1 MASTKTNLPAWLLL
15 SKDDITRSVE
25 WKDLTSELFDA
36 VQHQLTENHV
46 SYFSDLTDSEKVMFL
61 DRAGKLVRDSSSYQ
75 KLMATVS
82 ETLDRNLNEEVTQ
95 TIIDASNT
103 RTKAELLLQESSKA
117 SISLLQRWP
126 DLKTKLFA
134 CLNRPLPTE
143 LRRAV
148 WNWFLANPIVRK
160 EYLEKLSR
168 NKQDT
173 VSRHDAAIGQKCKAF
188 LSSESSHFRLESYPA
203 LLNIMKT
210 SISYRDVKEFLLAQK
225 QFGSKMAD
233 YLNSKDQQ
241 LALTL
246 QRIFSH
252 DQTTQLAES
261 LAAIMRSYARCMFV
275 GFLSLDVV
283 CYIWDQYI
291 LSMKLPSFNCIAT
304 FSAVMLLL
312 LRDEILV
319 CRNTK
324 EIEEVLL
331 AGSKKLTIRDF
342 QRVIDHHFMADWQR
356 LVTEEVHGSDLPLVD
371 PVATVGRSA
380 HPWSGWF
387 RGQPPTRQRV
397 EDRRQT
403 REEREQERRRQLMEH
418 RREEA
423 RKKQE
428 QKEEMRR
435 REQEMRQE
443 FQAQKKRE
451 KEGIVALEKELKRE
465 RQERSSVEKKKDEEI
480 ARLQVELARLKR
492 VTPVTSPAI
501 RSSGAPSVKE
511 PTPVNPSPRLSRAS
525 RQQVEDMV
533 RSLLGATLHSLDLVA
548 HGSEEQRTNLDIIT
562 KDALQTNSD
571 QYKEAERELF
581 GRELNTDDWDRMDEE
596 ERSENT
602 RKLMTRLKE
611 MRDESRLNA
620 T

>member
-1 MASTKTNLPAWLLL
+1 MASMKTNLPAWLQL
-15 SKDDITRSVE
+15 SKDDITRSIE

-61 DRAGKLVRDSSSYQ
+61 DRAAKLVRDSSSYQ

-82 ETLDRNLNEEVTQ
+82 GILDRNLNEEVTQ

-126 DLKTKLFA
+126 DLRTKLFA

-148 WNWFLANPIVRK
+148 WKWFLANPTVRK
-160 EYLEKLSR
+160 EYLEKVSR
-168 NKQDT
+168 NKQNT

-188 LSSESSHFRLESYPA
+188 LSSESHYFRLDSCPA

-210 SISYRDVKEFLLAQK
+210 SISYRDVNISSTSTIVDTDFLLAIPFVRVMVADNHVQEINAEEIASFVEVYFTFLESRPSLMKDSKSKEFLLAQK
-225 QFGSKMAD
+225 HYGSTMAD
-233 YLNSKDQQ
+233 ALHSKDQQ
-241 LALTL
+241 LASSL
-246 QRIFSH
+246 QRTFSH
-252 DQTTQLAES
+252 DQTAQLAES

-291 LSMKLPSFNCIAT
+291 MSMKLPSFNCIRT
-304 FSAVMLLL
+304 FSAAMLML

-324 EIEEVLL
+324 EIEDVLL
-331 AGSKKLTIRDF
+331 TESKKLTTRDF
-342 QRVIDHHFMADWQR
+342 QRVIDRHFMADWQK

-371 PVATVGRSA
+371 PVATVGRFA
-380 HPWSGWF
+380 QPWSGWF
-387 RGQPPTRQRV
+387 RGQPPSRHRV

-403 REEREQERRRQLMEH
+403 REERELERRRQLMEQ

-423 RKKQE
+423 RKK
-428 QKEEMRR
+428 
-435 REQEMRQE
+435 REQEEQMRLREEEMRQE
-443 FQAQKKRE
+443 FRAEKQRE
-451 KEGIVALEKELKRE
+451 KEGIVALEKELKIE
-465 RQERSSVEKKKDEEI
+465 RKERASVEKQKDEEI

-492 VTPVTSPAI
+492 VTPVTSPGL
-501 RSSGAPSVKE
+501 RSSGIPSVKE
-511 PTPVNPSPRLSRAS
+511 PDPSPHP
-525 RQQVEDMV
+525 
-533 RSLLGATLHSLDLVA
+533 T
-548 HGSEEQRTNLDIIT
+548 
-562 KDALQTNSD
+562 
-571 QYKEAERELF
+571 
-581 GRELNTDDWDRMDEE
+581 
-596 ERSENT
+596 
-602 RKLMTRLKE
+602 
-611 MRDESRLNA
+611 
-620 T
+620 